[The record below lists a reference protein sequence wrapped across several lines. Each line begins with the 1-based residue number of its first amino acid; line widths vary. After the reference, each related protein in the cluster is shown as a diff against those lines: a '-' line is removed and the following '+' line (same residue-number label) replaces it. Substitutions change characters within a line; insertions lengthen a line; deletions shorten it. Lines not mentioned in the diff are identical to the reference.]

1 MATDNNEYTID
12 PKGNDIVL
20 NRMYTGSYL
29 SSNLGHEVIN
39 MFQADND
46 KHYLYLNS
54 KGNFSKD
61 GASVS
66 TMLLVRGIGEIR
78 VEIIGL
84 AKNLKFVKSAQCK
97 LPRDLGR
104 VDEDV
109 QTKQLAYMKEITY
122 GGAPRED
129 IFGDEGQ
136 QSVFISY
143 EIYYNSPLRKIE
155 VFSVSFI

>member
-66 TMLLVRGIGEIR
+66 TMLLVRGIGEKR

-104 VDEDV
+104 VNKKI
-109 QTKQLAYMKEITY
+109 QKQQWDYI
-122 GGAPRED
+122 
-129 IFGDEGQ
+129 Q
-136 QSVFISY
+136 
-143 EIYYNSPLRKIE
+143 
-155 VFSVSFI
+155 

>member
-12 PKGNDIVL
+12 PKGDDIVL

-46 KHYLYLNS
+46 KHYLYLNA

-66 TMLLVRGIGEIR
+66 TMLLVRGIGKKQ

-84 AKNLKFVKSAQCK
+84 AKNLKFVKSAQHT

-104 VDEDV
+104 VNKKIQIQQWD
-109 QTKQLAYMKEITY
+109 YMKSIEY
-122 GGAPRED
+122 GGALIKD
-129 IFGDEGQ
+129 IFGG
-136 QSVFISY
+136 
-143 EIYYNSPLRKIE
+143 
-155 VFSVSFI
+155 